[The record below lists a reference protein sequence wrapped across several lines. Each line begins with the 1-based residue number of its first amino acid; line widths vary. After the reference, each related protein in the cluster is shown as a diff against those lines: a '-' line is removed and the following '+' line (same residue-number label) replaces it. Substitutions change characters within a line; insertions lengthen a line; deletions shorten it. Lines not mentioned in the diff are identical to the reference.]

1 MNKRWKVLIYE
12 PVHSEGTHLLE
23 EKCDV
28 VYPTSLD
35 EEHLIGLLADV
46 DGIFIRANG
55 AVSRRL
61 IEAAPH
67 LKVIGRHGVG
77 VENIDLTAARENGVI
92 VVYAP
97 TANAHSVAEH
107 FMGLALMLAS
117 KMRVADRALRA
128 GNWKARLELIGREL
142 HSKTLGIVGF
152 GRIGQ
157 QTARICRRGFN
168 MSVLY
173 HDVLDFPETENELGA
188 RRVPLEQLFSEAD
201 FISLNLALLPQTR
214 GLINADL
221 LKLMK
226 PTAFLI
232 NMARGPVWNEADV
245 VRALKENWIAGVGSD
260 VFEVEPASPDNPLFE
275 MDNFVGTPHMAAH
288 TEEALIRMSLVARD
302 ILRVIEG
309 QEPEFPIPEE
319 VYAQYRNA

>member
-1 MNKRWKVLIYE
+1 MSKRRKVLIYE
-12 PVHSEGTHLLE
+12 PVHREGTRLLE
-23 EKCDV
+23 GKCEV
-28 VYPTSLD
+28 VYPESL
-35 EEHLIGLLADV
+35 EEAHLLTLAGDI

-55 AVSRRL
+55 TVSRRL
-61 IEAAPH
+61 IEAAPR

-77 VENIDLTAARENGVI
+77 VENIDLMAARENGVT

-107 FMGLALMLAS
+107 FMGLALMLAC
-117 KMRVADRALRA
+117 KIRAADRALRT
-128 GNWKARLELIGREL
+128 GHWKARLELIGREL
-142 HSKTLGIVGF
+142 YGKILGVVGF

-157 QTARICRRGFN
+157 QTARICRKGFS

-173 HDVLDFPETENELGA
+173 HDVLDFPEVEKELDA
-188 RRVPLEQLFSEAD
+188 RRVPLEQLCAEAD
-201 FISLNLALLPQTR
+201 FISLNLVLLPQTR

-226 PTAFLI
+226 PTAFLV

-245 VRALKENWIAGVGSD
+245 VRALRENWIAGVGSD

-288 TEEALIRMSLVARD
+288 TEEALIKMSLVARD

-309 QEPEFPIPEE
+309 QEPEFPVPEE